1 MLHAV
6 TGAEPATGEISSGKE
21 NRTPDLQADNS
32 YEKLIQE
39 NHPDGT
45 PSRNRTMLMKLKSKQ
60 TPRSRDSTEGKT
72 NCTHKMQK
80 KIFFIELKQN
90 SYNH

>member
-1 MLHAV
+1 ML
-6 TGAEPATGEISSGKE
+6 ATGEISSGKE

-60 TPRSRDSTEGKT
+60 TPRSREGK
-72 NCTHKMQK
+72 NKLHAQNAK
-80 KIFFIELKQN
+80 KDFF
-90 SYNH
+90 H